1 MNIEKVLTSEVTNRV
16 VTTDQLL
23 NIHNISLNEWNIEK
37 QIVNSWE
44 VGAKGPDGKIVTT
57 PLFQVKVWLN
67 RKQVEIDLNAIRK
80 QFMDDLKSLSP
91 VVKSKPNL
99 SSLELGKLLEINI
112 FDLHFGKVAWHEEV
126 GENYNIDIATQRFND
141 CIDYFISTYK
151 SFNIEQILFPISND
165 FFNSDR
171 SHPFNSTTNGTPQEE
186 DTRWQNTFRKG
197 RELLIQNIQKL
208 SEIAPVIVKV
218 IPGNHDYERSFY
230 LGDSLQGWFHNNE
243 NVTIDNG
250 ASPRKYF
257 TYGKCL
263 IGLTHGNNEKV
274 TDLPMIMAQEN
285 PIEWAKTIYREFH
298 LGHLHHKKET
308 KFNATNELQGVMVR
322 YMSSLSGTDSWHH
335 KKGYIGARKSAEAL
349 LWDSEKGLQ
358 NQTYFNI

>member
-67 RKQVEIDLNAIRK
+67 RKQVEIDLNAIRQ

-91 VVKSKPNL
+91 IVKSKPNL
-99 SSLELGKLLEINI
+99 SSLEPGKLLEINI

-141 CIDYFISTYK
+141 CIDYFINTYK

-243 NVTIDNG
+243 NITIDNG